1 MRERMLRPRFLAP
14 FRMAK
19 MMDLAMESCRFIET
33 LCRDSS
39 EVVKNGV
46 STFYEE
52 SSRV

>member
-19 MMDLAMESCRFIET
+19 MMDLAMESCRLIET
-33 LCRDSS
+33 MCKDLS
-39 EVVKNGV
+39 EVVRNGV
-46 STFYEE
+46 PTFNRE